1 MYVQLHKFIILSYDR
16 GMKKIFPII
25 VFIMAFF
32 GFLSSQ
38 IIWDTFNLNAQQVK
52 EDKQKYNL
60 YESNFHTLK
69 FTTLEN
75 ESIEL
80 RNVPEPLI
88 ILNFWA
94 SWCRPCLEEFPSLVE
109 FQEKFRGKVAVFGI
123 NGDEE
128 NPREN
133 ALKTQKKYKLNFPST
148 IDEKALIGEKFLI
161 NTYPVSI
168 IFYKGKVV
176 YVSKKL
182 HNFMDSSFLKQ
193 LEPYL
198 K

>member
-1 MYVQLHKFIILSYDR
+1 
-16 GMKKIFPII
+16 MKKLFPIVI
-25 VFIMAFF
+25 FIMAFF

-38 IIWDTFNLNAQQVK
+38 IIWDTFNLNAEQVK
-52 EDKQKYNL
+52 EDKQKYSL

-75 ESIEL
+75 ESVEL
-80 RNVPEPLI
+80 KNVSEPI
-88 ILNFWA
+88 IVLNFWA

-128 NPREN
+128 NPRDN
-133 ALKTQKKYKLNFPST
+133 ALKAQKKYKLNFPST
-148 IDEKALIGEKFLI
+148 LDSQGRIGEKFLI

-168 IFYKGKVV
+168 VFHQGKVI

-182 HNFMDSSFLKQ
+182 HNFMDESFVKMIESHLK
-193 LEPYL
+193 
-198 K
+198 

>member
-1 MYVQLHKFIILSYDR
+1 
-16 GMKKIFPII
+16 MKKILPII
-25 VFIMAFF
+25 IFIMAFF

-38 IIWDTFNLNAQQVK
+38 IIWDTFNLNAEMVK

-60 YESNFHTLK
+60 YEGQFQSLK
-69 FTTLEN
+69 ITSLEN
-75 ESIEL
+75 ETIEL
-80 RNVPEPLI
+80 KNLQEPVVV
-88 ILNFWA
+88 LNFWA
-94 SWCRPCLEEFPSLVE
+94 SWCRPCLEEFPSLVQ
-109 FQEKFRGKVAVFGI
+109 FQEKFKGKVAVIGV

-128 NPREN
+128 NAQEN

-148 IDEKALIGEKFLI
+148 LDAQGKIGEKFLI

-168 IFYKGKVV
+168 VFHKGKVV

-182 HNFMDSSFLKQ
+182 HNFMDDDFLQ
-193 LEPYL
+193 MIDSHL

>member
-1 MYVQLHKFIILSYDR
+1 
-16 GMKKIFPII
+16 MKKLLPIVI
-25 VFIMAFF
+25 FIMAFF

-38 IIWDTFNLNAQQVK
+38 IIWDTFNSNAELVK
-52 EDKQKYNL
+52 EDKQKYSL

-80 RNVPEPLI
+80 RNAAEPI
-88 ILNFWA
+88 VVLNFWA

-128 NPREN
+128 QPREN
-133 ALKTQKKYKLNFPST
+133 ALKAHKKYKLNFPST
-148 IDEKALIGEKFLI
+148 LDAQGSIGEKFLI
-161 NTYPVSI
+161 STYPVSI
-168 IFYKGKVV
+168 VFAKGKVI

-182 HNFMDSSFLKQ
+182 HNFMDADFLK
-193 LEPYL
+193 LIESHL